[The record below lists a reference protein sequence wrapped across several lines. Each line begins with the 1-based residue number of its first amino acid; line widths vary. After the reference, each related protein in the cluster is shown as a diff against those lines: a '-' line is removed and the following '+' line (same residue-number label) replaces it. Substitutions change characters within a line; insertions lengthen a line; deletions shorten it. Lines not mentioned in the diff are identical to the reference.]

1 MNKTFLSCFLFA
13 LLSHFAFA
21 NISTGM
27 PATGGP
33 DDPPPCLMP
42 APQSA
47 SYFEFGSNWLKIKW
61 VTVVPPG
68 VSHRVKTYRQSDN
81 SLVAN
86 QVAPPGTSELKITG
100 LQRGVSYYSVINAIC
115 TDGTESLDVVVS
127 NAGSTV
133 ISDLLA
139 IGFSN
144 SSSQPVCT
152 IDHTNNTCQ
161 FTVDGTSYYFKVL
174 QKNNPSFNR
183 QFIIKKEAGK
193 LRGKVTSAGGD
204 YTFKID
210 GQDPTDDGVD
220 GNNYQIYI
228 DNGQGLMQ
236 IANFQLSEV
245 KLPNGSIIGHLTAT
259 YILSGPGTGYE
270 IQRLTAIPSGMQ
282 APPTRA
288 PGGLD
293 ERSEKTAPQLKLN
306 VAPNPFDDQL
316 TLHFEQA
323 AQTPVW
329 LRLLN
334 LSGQVVLEER
344 FEAGQAAYTV
354 PTAHLSPGFYLLR
367 LEAEDQV
374 QTIKV
379 VKHE

>member
-1 MNKTFLSCFLFA
+1 MNKSLLSCFLFA

-21 NISTGM
+21 NPFSDG
-27 PATGGP
+27 ATGGP
-33 DDPPPCLMP
+33 ADPPPCLMP
-42 APQSA
+42 PPASA
-47 SYFEFGSNWLKIKW
+47 GYTQFGSNWLKLEW
-61 VTVVPPG
+61 STVVPPG
-68 VSHRVKTYRQSDN
+68 ISHRIKTYRLAGHL
-81 SLVAN
+81 LVSN
-86 QVAPPGTSELKITG
+86 LVAPPGTDEIVING
-100 LQRGVSYYSVINAIC
+100 LQPGTQYYSVINAIC
-115 TDGTESLDVVVS
+115 SDGTESLDVIIS

-133 ISDLLA
+133 ITDLVVMGL
-139 IGFSN
+139 SN
-144 SSSQPVCT
+144 SNNPAVCT
-152 IDHTNNTCQ
+152 IDHTNNTCE
-161 FTVDGTSYYFKVL
+161 FTTDGTSYYFKVL
-174 QKNNPSFNR
+174 QKTNPGFFR
-183 QFIIKKEAGK
+183 QFIVRKENGK
-193 LRGKVTSAGGD
+193 LRAKVTSVGGD

-210 GQDPTDDGVD
+210 GEDPTFAGVE
-220 GNNYQIYI
+220 GHNFQIYI
-228 DNGQGLMQ
+228 NNGSGLFQ
-236 IANFQLSEV
+236 IASFNLSEV
-245 KLPNGSIIGHLTAT
+245 KLPNGNIIGHLTTT
-259 YILSGPGTGYE
+259 YLLSGPGTGYE
-270 IQRLTAIPSGMQ
+270 IQRLTAIP
-282 APPTRA
+282 ANLPTPPTRA